1 MPAIAKSYACNI
13 FPCLYYR
20 DAPAAIEWL
29 SKAFGFSK
37 RLAVPGEGG
46 TIIHAEMTFGAG
58 LIMLSSS
65 KPERGRV
72 SPRDLAAV
80 HQVISVCV
88 EDPDAHFARAKAA
101 GAEIIQELKSE
112 EYGARGYMVKDLEGN
127 HWYFGT
133 CRPKMKSCGSHR
145 PSFSLS
151 RNRGRGSGMPR

>member
-13 FPCLYYR
+13 FTCLYYR

-72 SPRDLAAV
+72 
-80 HQVISVCV
+80 
-88 EDPDAHFARAKAA
+88 
-101 GAEIIQELKSE
+101 
-112 EYGARGYMVKDLEGN
+112 
-127 HWYFGT
+127 
-133 CRPKMKSCGSHR
+133 
-145 PSFSLS
+145 
-151 RNRGRGSGMPR
+151 

>member
-1 MPAIAKSYACNI
+1 M
-13 FPCLYYR
+13 
-20 DAPAAIEWL
+20 
-29 SKAFGFSK
+29 
-37 RLAVPGEGG
+37 
-46 TIIHAEMTFGAG
+46 
-58 LIMLSSS
+58 
-65 KPERGRV
+65 
-72 SPRDLAAV
+72 
-80 HQVISVCV
+80 ISVCV